1 MENFKKIE
9 KEYEDFRNGVL
20 SLSKQEIYNKS
31 FEINFYVN
39 IYEYLEFQEYDIPE
53 KMTLSDLFE
62 FYKKRE
68 YLDCNNYEDMDILLW
83 EYKYSL
89 EGNKMNTKCENCRWF
104 DNDERFCYYYLLCQE
119 EIFEVEQKKCNH
131 WKKRVK

>member
-9 KEYEDFRNGVL
+9 KEYEDFRNGIL
-20 SLSKQEIYNKS
+20 LLSKEEIYNKS

-53 KMTLSDLFE
+53 KMILSDLFE

-68 YLDCNNYEDMDILLW
+68 YLDCNNYEGIDILLW
-83 EYKYSL
+83 EYNYNLKGKS
-89 EGNKMNTKCENCRWF
+89 
-104 DNDERFCYYYLLCQE
+104 
-119 EIFEVEQKKCNH
+119 
-131 WKKRVK
+131 

>member
-9 KEYEDFRNGVL
+9 KEYRDFRNGVL
-20 SLSKQEIYNKS
+20 LLSKEEIYNKA
-31 FEINFYVN
+31 FTINFYVN
-39 IYEYLEFQEYDIPE
+39 IYEYLEFQEYDLPN

-83 EYKYSL
+83 EYKYSS
-89 EGNKMNTKCENCRWF
+89 EGK
-104 DNDERFCYYYLLCQE
+104 
-119 EIFEVEQKKCNH
+119 
-131 WKKRVK
+131 

>member
-1 MENFKKIE
+1 MKNFKKIE

-20 SLSKQEIYNKS
+20 SLSKEEIYNKS

-53 KMTLSDLFE
+53 KMILSDLFE

-68 YLDCNNYEDMDILLW
+68 YLDCNNYEGIDILLW
-83 EYKYSL
+83 EYNYNLKGKS
-89 EGNKMNTKCENCRWF
+89 
-104 DNDERFCYYYLLCQE
+104 
-119 EIFEVEQKKCNH
+119 
-131 WKKRVK
+131 

>member
-9 KEYEDFRNGVL
+9 KEYEDFRNEVL
-20 SLSKQEIYNKS
+20 SLSKEEIYNKS

-39 IYEYLEFQEYDIPE
+39 VYEYLEFQEYDLPN

-83 EYKYSL
+83 EYKYSS
-89 EGNKMNTKCENCRWF
+89 EGK
-104 DNDERFCYYYLLCQE
+104 
-119 EIFEVEQKKCNH
+119 
-131 WKKRVK
+131 